1 MAIDVGRR
9 RSNESGKM
17 SEEICPVAEAARV
30 LGNKW
35 TLIIMRDLA
44 DGPRRFKD
52 LERTGE
58 GVSPSVLTARL
69 RELEEH
75 GLVNRTSYNEIP
87 PRVEYSL
94 TDQGCDA
101 LAVIDALRVYGEKWL
116 VSQRASAYALSLGR
130 LR

>member
-1 MAIDVGRR
+1 MQLGAGRR
-9 RSNESGKM
+9 ETMIGSDDM
-17 SEEICPVAEAARV
+17 SDEICPVAEAARV

-35 TLIIMRDLA
+35 TLIILRDLA

-69 RELEEH
+69 RELEQH
-75 GLVNRTSYNEIP
+75 GLLNRASFNEIP

-94 TDQGCDA
+94 TLQGCDA
-101 LAVIDALRVYGEKWL
+101 LRIIDALRAYGEKWL
-116 VSQRASAYALSLGR
+116 IPETAPA
-130 LR
+130 

>member
-1 MAIDVGRR
+1 MEVGLDNNRGVER
-9 RSNESGKM
+9 GGEM
-17 SEEICPVAEAARV
+17 SDEEICPVAEAARI

-44 DGPRRFKD
+44 DGSRRFKD

-69 RELEEH
+69 RELEQH
-75 GLVNRTSYNEIP
+75 GLLTRTSYNEIP

-94 TDQGCDA
+94 TEQGCDA
-101 LAVIDALRVYGEKWL
+101 LRV
-116 VSQRASAYALSLGR
+116 V
-130 LR
+130 

>member
-1 MAIDVGRR
+1 MQSAVGRR
-9 RSNESGKM
+9 RSSGSGDM
-17 SEEICPVAEAARV
+17 SDEICPVAEAARV

-35 TLIIMRDLA
+35 TLIILRDLA

-69 RELEEH
+69 RELEH
-75 GLVNRTSYNEIP
+75 YGLLNRASYNEIP

-101 LAVIDALRVYGEKWL
+101 LRIIDAMRTFGEKWL
-116 VSQRASAYALSLGR
+116 VPEPAPA
-130 LR
+130 